1 MNRRPASPLSFWL
14 LIGVA
19 GLFLALALAPAA
31 RVEAAEGCD
40 PWPAW
45 EQFKRDFLS
54 DDGRVI
60 DASEADRRT
69 VSEGQSYALFF
80 ALVAGDRAAFDRI
93 MHWTENNLADG
104 DLTGHLPA
112 WLWGRAN
119 DGSWTVL
126 DSNPASDA
134 DLWIAYALLEA
145 GALWGERAYSLRG
158 ARLAAR
164 VLEDET
170 FPVAGVGRF
179 LLPGTTGFHPSENT
193 WIVNPSYAPLQVL
206 RALATRFPAERRWQ
220 QLVDGSAVMLRD
232 SAPRGLAPDW
242 ATYRAGHAFDRD
254 ATATDDT
261 TGSYNAIR
269 VYLWAGMLDAD
280 DPRADGLRR
289 HFVPFADFIAARGA
303 PPEKVD
309 AATGAAAVNDGNA
322 GFSASAVPFLVSL
335 GQRALAAGQAARVA
349 RLNADSAPGYY
360 TSVLTLFGIGWYEGR
375 YRFAADGTLR
385 PAWSA
390 TCTPR

>member
-1 MNRRPASPLSFWL
+1 MKRLALF
-14 LIGVA
+14 IAAA
-19 GLFLALALAPAA
+19 GLFLALAVLPVAA
-31 RVEAAEGCD
+31 VRAAEDCGA
-40 PWPAW
+40 WPQW

-54 DDGRVI
+54 GDGRVI
-60 DASEADRRT
+60 DPSEADRRT

-80 ALVAGDRAAFDRI
+80 ALVANDRAAFDTI

-104 DLTGHLPA
+104 DLTAHLPA
-112 WLWGRAN
+112 WLWGHAS

-145 GALWGERAYSLRG
+145 GALWGERAYALRG

-179 LLPGTTGFHPSENT
+179 LMPGTTGFHPSENT

-206 RALATRFPAERRWQ
+206 RALATRFSAERRWQ

-242 ATYRAGHAFDRD
+242 ATYRAGRAFDRD
-254 ATATDDT
+254 AGATDDT

-269 VYLWAGMLDAD
+269 VYLWAGMLDSG
-280 DPRADGLRR
+280 DPHGAELRR
-289 HFVPFADFIAARGA
+289 HFVPFADLIASRGA

-309 AATGAAAVNDGNA
+309 AAAGTAAANDGNA
-322 GFSASAVPFLVSL
+322 GFSAAAVPFLASL
-335 GQRALAAGQAARVA
+335 GETALASGQAARVQ
-349 RLNADSAPGYY
+349 RLNAESAPGYY
-360 TSVLTLFGIGWYEGR
+360 TSVLSLFGIGWYEGR
-375 YRFAADGTLR
+375 YRFAADGTLL

-390 TCTPR
+390 ACTPR

>member
-1 MNRRPASPLSFWL
+1 MNGFASALRLRLVWGAAALWLGLAALLS
-14 LIGVA
+14 
-19 GLFLALALAPAA
+19 APHV
-31 RVEAAEGCD
+31 RAAEGCGS
-40 PWPAW
+40 WPAW
-45 EQFKRDFLS
+45 EQFRRDFLS

-60 DASEADRRT
+60 DTSEEDRRT

-80 ALVAGDRAAFDRI
+80 ALVANDRYAFDAI

-104 DLTGHLPA
+104 DLTARLPA
-112 WLWGRAN
+112 WLWGHAS
-119 DGSWTVL
+119 DGSWKVL
-126 DSNPASDA
+126 DSNSASDA

-145 GALWGERAYSLRG
+145 GALWGERTYTLRG

-164 VLEDET
+164 VLQDET

-179 LLPGTTGFHPSENT
+179 LMPGTTGFHPAEDA

-206 RALATRFPAERRWQ
+206 RSLATRFATERRWQ

-242 ATYRAGHAFDRD
+242 ATYTAGRAFDRD
-254 ATATDDT
+254 PGSTDNT

-269 VYLWAGMLDAD
+269 VYLWAGMLDPD
-280 DPRADGLRR
+280 DPHGDELRR
-289 HFVPFADFIAARGA
+289 HFVPFADLIAARGA
-303 PPEKVD
+303 PPETVD
-309 AATGAAAVNDGNA
+309 AASGTAASNDGNA
-322 GFSASAVPFLVSL
+322 GFSAAAVPFLVSL
-335 GQRALAAGQAARVA
+335 GQGALASGQAARVE
-349 RLNADSAPGYY
+349 RLNAQRPPGYY
-360 TSVLTLFGIGWYEGR
+360 TSVLSLFGIGWYEGR
-375 YRFAADGTLR
+375 YRFAADGALR